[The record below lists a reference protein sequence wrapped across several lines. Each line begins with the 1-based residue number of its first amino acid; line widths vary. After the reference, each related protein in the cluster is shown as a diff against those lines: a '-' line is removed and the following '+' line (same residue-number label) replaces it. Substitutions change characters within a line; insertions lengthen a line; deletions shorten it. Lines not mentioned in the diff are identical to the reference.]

1 MNKSAASILKLIIS
15 LGLGFLIIFLVANN
29 FKKPLKVKLD
39 KKQFSNES
47 VWTLQQW
54 NGEADYINVG
64 DTLAVFVNEK
74 QESNYLVSIYEG
86 SIVSK
91 DIRTGA
97 TVVGGDVVSKVK
109 VDIWKIIKEAFKK
122 TNYWWIFLSI
132 VIALT
137 SHWSRA
143 VRWQMLFE
151 PLGYKPKIGNAF
163 GAVLVMYMANLAF
176 PRLGEVLR
184 CSILARYEKIP
195 IQKSLGTM
203 ITERAIDVIC
213 LLGVVGLCLILQ
225 RQIFIEFYN
234 SFMPEGGNSKFI
246 ILGGLAAAGLVAL
259 LLYKTGKLPFAA
271 QIGNLVKGL
280 WSGIISIKDLKRP
293 GIFIMHTA
301 FIWVQYYLMI
311 AVCLKALP
319 ETSSVTFLA
328 GFPMLFFGGIAMVA
342 VQGGLGLYPYF
353 ISKILVMYGV
363 AETVGYAFGWV
374 IWSGQTALVIV
385 AGLIAYFLLIA
396 FNKDKALPATVE

>member
-39 KKQFSNES
+39 KKQFGNES

-74 QESNYLVSIYEG
+74 EEPNYLVSIYEG
-86 SIVSK
+86 TIVSK
-91 DIRTGA
+91 DVRTGA

-246 ILGGLAAAGLVAL
+246 ILGGLAVAGLIAL

-293 GIFIMHTA
+293 GVFIMHTA

-396 FNKDKALPATVE
+396 FNKDKALPTTVE

>member
-1 MNKSAASILKLIIS
+1 MIVS

-39 KKQFSNES
+39 KKQFSS
-47 VWTLQQW
+47 DHTWMLQQW
-54 NGEADYINVG
+54 DDNKDYIFVG
-64 DTLAVFVNEK
+64 DTLATLVNEK
-74 QESNYLVSIYEG
+74 QDLEYLISIYEG
-86 SIVSK
+86 TVVTR
-91 DIRTGA
+91 DIRQGA
-97 TVVGGDVVSKVK
+97 TVTGGDIVSKVK
-109 VDIWKIIKEAFKK
+109 VDIWKIIKEAFKR
-122 TNYWWIFLSI
+122 TNYWWILLSI

-137 SHWSRA
+137 SHVSRA
-143 VRWQMLFE
+143 MRWQMLFE
-151 PLGYKPKIGNAF
+151 PLGYRPKLGNAF

-213 LLGVVGLCLILQ
+213 LLVVVGLCLVLQ

-234 SFMPEGGNSKFI
+234 SFMPDGGNSKFI
-246 ILGGLAAAGLVAL
+246 ILGGLAVIGAIAL

-271 QIGNLVKGL
+271 QISGIIKGVWL
-280 WSGIISIKDLKRP
+280 GIISIKDLKRP
-293 GIFIMHTA
+293 GVFLMHTF

-319 ETSSVTFLA
+319 ETSSVTLLA

-374 IWSGQTALVIV
+374 IWSGQTALVV
-385 AGLIAYFLLIA
+385 LAGLLAYFLLIA
-396 FNKDKALPATVE
+396 LNKEKAQPTAVEN